1 MQFQVTTA
9 APKVAAVPVTSKQEK
24 MESLLFELVALY
36 VEDNPEGLEKLQTML
51 RDAEEPV
58 QQAS

>member
-1 MQFQVTTA
+1 MKFCVTTA
-9 APKVAAVPVTSKQEK
+9 SPKAAALPALSKQEK

-51 RDAEEPV
+51 RNAEELV

>member
-1 MQFQVTTA
+1 MKFCVTTA
-9 APKVAAVPVTSKQEK
+9 SPKTVAPVSSKQEK

-36 VEDNPEGLEKLQTML
+36 VEDNPEGLEKLHTML

>member
-1 MQFQVTTA
+1 MKFQVTTA
-9 APKVAAVPVTSKQEK
+9 APKVAAVPVTSKQKK

>member
-1 MQFQVTTA
+1 MKFQVTTA
-9 APKVAAVPVTSKQEK
+9 SPKTTVPASSKQEK